1 MSNQTLTRPWLWLI
15 SFIGVIVPPVSTT
28 RAGSP
33 RGGRPGVLAAT
44 RGQAAPSSPPAE
56 LARRP
61 IQSTEMTDLSSDCR
75 TLPNTP
81 VWDDGAWDGFPRL
94 DGQVA
99 ADVCVV
105 GLGGSGLSCMGELRR
120 LGARVVGVDAG
131 QVAGRAAG
139 RNGGFLLAGAR
150 FYHAEVAA
158 SGRERA
164 LAAYRLTL
172 AEIDRIA
179 AETPGA
185 VRRTGSLRIAASAA
199 EVDDCRVQLAAMRAD
214 ALPVEWYDG
223 AEGEGLLVPT
233 DAAFDP
239 LLRCR
244 ELARH
249 ESAAGAR
256 LFEHSPAVELSPGAV
271 RTPAGRVRCDRVI
284 VAVDGGLERLV
295 PALAGRVRTARLQM
309 VATAPLPEVRFPRPV
324 YMRYGYEWWQQLP
337 DGRIALGGFRDRGGD
352 AEWTHDAEPCDE
364 VQRLINKLG
373 VEFGQILYAG
383 DDLPDLAL
391 MMTAGISAA
400 PSDAAPE
407 VRAVAKWKLDAR
419 GGAGA
424 FREIVERLLRE
435 RGEWDRI
442 IQEFAIGKPEA
453 QSI

>member
-1 MSNQTLTRPWLWLI
+1 
-15 SFIGVIVPPVSTT
+15 
-28 RAGSP
+28 
-33 RGGRPGVLAAT
+33 
-44 RGQAAPSSPPAE
+44 
-56 LARRP
+56 
-61 IQSTEMTDLSSDCR
+61 MTDLSSDCR

-337 DGRIALGGFRDRGGD
+337 DGRIALGGFRDRGGE
-352 AEWTHDAEPCDE
+352 AEWTHDAEPCDTVQQLIGRFLRDTLRVDAPITHRWAASVGYSDDGRPVLDE
-364 VQRLINKLG
+364 VEPG
-373 VEFGQILYAG
+373 VWAFGAYSGHGNVIGAICGRAAAQ
-383 DDLPDLAL
+383 LAL
-391 MMTAGISAA
+391 TGASELAA
-400 PSDAAPE
+400 PFTDAGSLQ
-407 VRAVAKWKLDAR
+407 R
-419 GGAGA
+419 
-424 FREIVERLLRE
+424 
-435 RGEWDRI
+435 
-442 IQEFAIGKPEA
+442 
-453 QSI
+453 S